1 MGSAR
6 VPMTVPRKTSWRVT
20 ANDGDPRFAADDRY
34 ATTWTS
40 APSKSPWIEIDLGAQ
55 ASLGGLEVYW
65 GQQTPTVYR
74 FEGSADRKVWSGLC
88 RTRHGEG
95 AQDVFAFPPV
105 AVRFIRL
112 VCEPFKLAQSIE
124 VRLSRGESP
133 TAPSSPSIS
142 PTTAKT
148 SARSVASRPATA
160 TLTASGGARPR
171 RAISA

>member
-1 MGSAR
+1 MGWAR

-95 AQDVFAFPPV
+95 GQDVFAFPPV
-105 AVRFIRL
+105 AMST
-112 VCEPFKLAQSIE
+112 A
-124 VRLSRGESP
+124 GSP
-133 TAPSSPSIS
+133 GFMKSPS
-142 PTTAKT
+142 PF
-148 SARSVASRPATA
+148 ASQVWD
-160 TLTASGGARPR
+160 R
-171 RAISA
+171 RCLGVLNQVVQIPK